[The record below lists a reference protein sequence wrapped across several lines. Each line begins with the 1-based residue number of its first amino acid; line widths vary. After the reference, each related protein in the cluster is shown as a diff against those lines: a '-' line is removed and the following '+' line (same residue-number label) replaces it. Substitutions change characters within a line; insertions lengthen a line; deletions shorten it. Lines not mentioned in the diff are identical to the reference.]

1 MADLSAIMDSES
13 HHGGRHE
20 PNPERDAL
28 LPFVEAR
35 LRELS
40 FLAARIRRETVDRQ
54 RSTASESSHLS
65 FERTQPSRQQH

>member
-1 MADLSAIMDSES
+1 MADLSPIMEVDMN
-13 HHGGRHE
+13 HRPE
-20 PNPERDAL
+20 PDAL

-65 FERTQPSRQQH
+65 FERTQPSKQEH